1 MASTTP
7 PLQLLDCYD
16 IIIAG
21 GGTAGCVLAAR
32 LTEDADRNLSV
43 LLLEAGPNANSD
55 FRVSTPG
62 LFTLAIDNPE
72 LDWQFVSEPSE
83 GLNGRKVAFPRG
95 KCLGGSSAINLMALI
110 YPSKAGLDAWEE
122 LGNPGWGWEGLAP
135 YYRKSQRHFPPPK
148 DVEEALALDYID
160 PKVQGT
166 NGPICS
172 SYPQSLNPLEKAW
185 VDTWKGLQKAITGVP
200 LTGVGTGGYTTPASV
215 DPVRGER
222 SHAGSA
228 YLAPALH
235 RPNLHVLTGMVDKI
249 EVDDRGGGEG
259 LVATA
264 VTFTHE
270 GKAYTAHAGREVIVS
285 AGTIGSP
292 VLLERSGIGSKAL
305 CEALGIKN
313 YVDNSNVGENLQ
325 DHVMCGISYE
335 VQDGVATADMFRD
348 PTVIQKAM
356 EQYQASRSGPLA
368 GGGGYN
374 FAYTPLTDFVDPQ
387 QPKEE
392 LKALLDR
399 HIPPSSDPKFRAGKL
414 HYAFN
419 RSIIESPS
427 EASASLCMIQVQ
439 FNGHKERA
447 KETFCILEPENYITL
462 VPQFAHP
469 FSPGS
474 VHIQSKD
481 AVVHPKIEAN
491 YLSHPLDAEI
501 LGRHMQQVETIASSP
516 PLADFLKPSGRRLPD
531 SQDAHTLARA
541 IELVR
546 HSATSNYHPSG
557 TCAMMPAELGG
568 VVNERLVVH
577 GTKNLRVCDAS
588 VFPLMPRGN
597 IQSTVYAVAEKGAD
611 LIREDLAKR
620 LDVKREM

>member
-32 LTEDADRNLSV
+32 LTEDAHQNLSV

-72 LDWQFVSEPSE
+72 LDWQFMSEPSP

-135 YYRKSQRHFPPPK
+135 YYRKSQRHCPPPK

-185 VDTWKGLQKAITGVP
+185 VDTWKGLQKAITGDP
-200 LTGVGTGGYTTPASV
+200 LTGVGTGGYTSPASV
-215 DPVRGER
+215 DPVSGER

-235 RPNLHVLTGMVDKI
+235 RTNLHVLTGVMVDKI

-270 GKAYTAHAGREVIVS
+270 GKAYTAHADGEVIVS

-292 VLLERSGIGSKAL
+292 ALLERSGIGSKAL
-305 CEALGIKN
+305 CEALCIKN
-313 YVDNSNVGENLQ
+313 YIDNSNVGENLQ

-374 FAYTPLTDFVDPQ
+374 FAYTPLTDFINPQ
-387 QPKEE
+387 KPKEE

-399 HIPPSSDPKFRAGKL
+399 HLPHSADPKFKAEKL

-447 KETFCILEPENYITL
+447 KETFGILEPENYITL
-462 VPQFAHP
+462 VPQLAHP
-469 FSPGS
+469 FSRGS

-516 PLADFLKPSGRRLPD
+516 PLAAFLKPSGRRLPD

-557 TCAMMPAELGG
+557 TCAMMPADLGG
-568 VVNERLVVH
+568 VVNE
-577 GTKNLRVCDAS
+577 
-588 VFPLMPRGN
+588 RGN

-611 LIREDLAKR
+611 LIAEDLAKR
-620 LDVKREM
+620 LDAKLEV